1 MTRLF
6 LGMGLFGLALLAGP
20 TRAEEGK
27 VKLKLVKY
35 EELTKILAGQKGK
48 VVVIDF
54 WADT

>member
-6 LGMGLFGLALLAGP
+6 LGMGLLGLALVAGP
-20 TRAEEGK
+20 SLAEEGK
-27 VKLKLVKY
+27 VQLKLVKY
-35 EELTKILAGQKGK
+35 DELTKILAGQKGK